1 VPIVIALLLMATATS
16 GYVLWK
22 EEACERPAAAGRAA
36 KLPGMLALM

>member
-1 VPIVIALLLMATATS
+1 MPFVIALLLMATGVS

-22 EEACERPAAAGRAA
+22 EEACERTVASGRAG